1 MAANY
6 SSVTSYSNASLNDT
20 DDDDARLHLASI
32 IAERISMTMYTII
45 CIVGMVGNT
54 LVIYVV
60 LRFAKM
66 KTVTNMYIMNL
77 AIADEMYLIGL
88 PFLVT
93 TMVLKHWPFGFAMCK
108 LYMITASVNQFTSSL
123 FLAVMSSDRYLAVC
137 HPVKSVKYR
146 TPLHAKIVC
155 ACVWTISVLV
165 MIPVI
170 MYARTTG
177 GGPTC
182 TVLWPGGQLIKAE
195 KAFVVYSLLLG
206 FGIPVALTMT
216 FYVMVLQRLKTVGPR
231 KKSKEKKRSHRRVTK
246 MVLVVITVYIF
257 CWLPYW
263 SLQLLLALASEM
275 EVNSLYIALS
285 TFVYALAYA
294 NSAVNPIL
302 YAFLSENFKKSF
314 IKAFRCAAGNDSGF
328 VVETSTFPGR
338 GSKSRADSRRRKHG
352 ADSDDDDETEST
364 HVTSMCHSR
373 VHTDPKS
380 MLLTDITNGQN
391 HTTNNLEPDC
401 NATAL

>member
-1 MAANY
+1 MATIEPNL
-6 SSVTSYSNASLNDT
+6 TNHSLFDNVT
-20 DDDDARLHLASI
+20 DDDDNGIGMASS
-32 IAERISMTMYTII
+32 IAEHVTMMLYAII
-45 CIVGMVGNT
+45 CVVGIVGNT

-88 PFLVT
+88 PFLIT
-93 TMVLKHWPFGFAMCK
+93 TMVLRHWEFGYAMCK

-137 HPVKSVKYR
+137 HPVMSVKYR

-170 MYARTTG
+170 MYARTDG
-177 GGPTC
+177 VGPTC
-182 TVLWPGGQLIKAE
+182 TVLWPGGQLIQAE

-206 FGIPVALTMT
+206 FAIPVALTMT

-231 KKSKEKKRSHRRVTK
+231 KKSKEKKKSHRRVTK
-246 MVLVVITVYIF
+246 MVLTVITVYVL

-263 SLQLLLALASEM
+263 ALQISLALGKAPSRI
-275 EVNSLYIALS
+275 SALCIAMT

-314 IKAFRCAAGNDSGF
+314 IKAFKCAAGSDAGLLA
-328 VVETSTFPGR
+328 ETSTFPGR
-338 GSKSRADSRRRKHG
+338 GSKSRVDSKRKK
-352 ADSDDDDETEST
+352 ADSDDEDDLEST
-364 HVTSMCHSR
+364 HVTSMCHSKI
-373 VHTDPKS
+373 HTDQNN
-380 MLLTDITNGQN
+380 MLMTEITNGQN
-391 HTTNNLEPDC
+391 HTVYQGKPDE